1 MKPTGIVRRID
12 ELGRIVIPKEIRRTL
27 KINEGD
33 ALELITNDNGT
44 EIVIRPYKKS
54 WEDTVIEWWN
64 ASQNLPAVRRSSFYR
79 MGDYTFCVVDRPYK
93 SKVAGFAKRYCTD
106 INDDRIGKAAA
117 FARAIDEPINELVG
131 WED

>member
-1 MKPTGIVRRID
+1 MKPTGVVRRID
-12 ELGRIVIPKEIRRTL
+12 DLGRVVIPKEIRRNMKL
-27 KINEGD
+27 DAGD
-33 ALELITNDNGT
+33 ALEITYNNGK

-93 SKVAGFAKRYCTD
+93 SKVAGFAKRYCMD

-131 WED
+131 WEG